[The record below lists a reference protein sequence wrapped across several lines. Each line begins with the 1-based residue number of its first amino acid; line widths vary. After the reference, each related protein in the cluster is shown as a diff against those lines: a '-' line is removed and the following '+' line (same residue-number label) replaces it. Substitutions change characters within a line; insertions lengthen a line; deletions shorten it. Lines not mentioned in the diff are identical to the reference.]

1 MLKLFNKILYNKYN
15 KKMLNSQIN
24 TEIEN
29 LKEEDTIPKD
39 INSFQKMKIEL
50 SLNQQEIQKL
60 RKEIDS
66 LKESNSVLRAK
77 NLDLLNLIKIYKSK
91 ESQQLLTEENLKSMK
106 NEYDDLKDSLLKERA
121 NFRFEL
127 RQKDNIYNQDI
138 IQTNLRTESLKHQVE
153 NFNGIKKL
161 NDILYIKNNEL
172 KQYIDEI
179 KNNEK
184 AKLEELEIKYNKK
197 MNNYKRKMIEFLKRN
212 EEERAK
218 NGTQSELN
226 NKLNIL
232 HIQELVNEIGIQG
245 EEVED
250 LLKERQE
257 LKFRILQL
265 NRDLNIY
272 QKVFDI
278 MMRKNNTFQNKLRS
292 IKNNNIKEYNS
303 LSSNRTNKIGQNSN
317 NLLTEPQ
324 KKPLSINVIK
334 LKKKKYKGFTQNE
347 KFIRV
352 LKEKYMIKTGNKK
365 TLNTET
371 NNINKEE
378 SENKDNKD
386 DINNKSFKDYIQN
399 KNRDKMIE
407 YLFKE
412 REKYKDS
419 SQFYKDKLDIINTR
433 FSNLMKM
440 YKEVL
445 EKIYKEELEK
455 NVENIILNIDDFK
468 KFNFEQ
474 MKPQQKYAILIKLIN
489 QISPLV
495 YKEDLENDSFMK
507 NISKT
512 KEKYKVNSFNISS
525 QNSTKSPSQIND
537 IINLK
542 SLSNASNNLKDKKN
556 LGCFTDYK
564 KFFKKDKN
572 KTLYRF
578 SNSKISIDL
587 LPKVDLLDL

>member
-1 MLKLFNKILYNKYN
+1 MIS
-15 KKMLNSQIN
+15 SQN
-24 TEIEN
+24 NQEIEN
-29 LKEEDTIPKD
+29 LDSLKEETIQKD

-50 SLNQQEIQKL
+50 SANQQENQKL
-60 RKEIDS
+60 RREIES
-66 LKESNSVLRAK
+66 LKESNSLLRAK

-91 ESQQLLTEENLKSMK
+91 EFEQLAAEDNLKNMK
-106 NEYDDLKDSLLKERA
+106 NEYEDLKDSLLKERA

-127 RQKDNIYNQDI
+127 RQKDNVYNQDI

-153 NFNGIKKL
+153 NFNGMKKL

-172 KQYIDEI
+172 KKYIEEI
-179 KNNEK
+179 KYNEK

-232 HIQELVNEIGIQG
+232 HIQELVNEIEIQG
-245 EEVED
+245 VEVED

-257 LKFRILQL
+257 LKFKILQL

-272 QKVFDI
+272 QQVFDI
-278 MMRKNNTFQNKLRS
+278 MMRKNNTFQNKLKS
-292 IKNNNIKEYNS
+292 LKNNNNIKEYNS
-303 LSSNRTNKIGQNSN
+303 LSSNKTNKTDQNSY

-324 KKPLSINVIK
+324 KNTLNVNVVK
-334 LKKKKYKGFTQNE
+334 LKKHKYKGYTQNE
-347 KFIRV
+347 KFLKII
-352 LKEKYMIKTGNKK
+352 KEKYVIKTGNKK
-365 TLNTET
+365 ILNTET
-371 NNINKEE
+371 NKINKEE
-378 SENKDNKD
+378 NDTKDNKD
-386 DINNKSFKDYIQN
+386 DINNKSFKDYIHN

-407 YLFKE
+407 YLFQE

-419 SQFYKDKLDIINTR
+419 SQFYKDKLDVINSR
-433 FSNLMKM
+433 YSNIMKM
-440 YKEVL
+440 YKEIL

-455 NVENIILNIDDFK
+455 NAENIILNLDEFK

-474 MKPQQKYAILIKLIN
+474 MKPEQKYAILIKLIN
-489 QISPLV
+489 HISPLV
-495 YKEDLENDSFMK
+495 YKADLENDSFMK

-525 QNSTKSPSQIND
+525 QNSTKTPSQIND

-542 SLSNASNNLKDKKN
+542 SFSNNSNNMKDRKRF
-556 LGCFTDYK
+556 GCFSDYK
-564 KFFKKDKN
+564 KFLKKDKN
-572 KTLYRF
+572 KTLYKF

>member
-1 MLKLFNKILYNKYN
+1 MIPSQNNK
-15 KKMLNSQIN
+15 
-24 TEIEN
+24 EIEN
-29 LKEEDTIPKD
+29 LDSLKEEETIQKD

-50 SLNQQEIQKL
+50 STNPQENQKL
-60 RKEIDS
+60 RKEIES
-66 LKESNSVLRAK
+66 LKESNSLLRAK
-77 NLDLLNLIKIYKSK
+77 NLDLLNLIKIYKAK
-91 ESQQLLTEENLKSMK
+91 EFEQLAAEDNLKNMK
-106 NEYDDLKDSLLKERA
+106 NEYEDLKDSLLKERA

-127 RQKDNIYNQDI
+127 RQKDNVYNQDI
-138 IQTNLRTESLKHQVE
+138 IQKNLRTESLKHQVE
-153 NFNGIKKL
+153 NFNGMKKL

-172 KQYIDEI
+172 KKYIEEI
-179 KNNEK
+179 KYNEK

-232 HIQELVNEIGIQG
+232 HIQELVNEIEIQG
-245 EEVED
+245 VEVED

-257 LKFRILQL
+257 LKFKILQL

-272 QKVFDI
+272 QQVFDI
-278 MMRKNNTFQNKLRS
+278 MMRKNNTFQNKLKS
-292 IKNNNIKEYNS
+292 LKNNNNNIKEYNS
-303 LSSNRTNKIGQNSN
+303 LSSNKTNKGNQNSY

-324 KKPLSINVIK
+324 KKTLNVNVIK
-334 LKKKKYKGFTQNE
+334 LKKHKYKGYTQNE
-347 KFIRV
+347 KFLKII
-352 LKEKYMIKTGNKK
+352 KEKYVIKTGSKK
-365 TLNTET
+365 ILNTEA
-371 NNINKEE
+371 NKINKDEND
-378 SENKDNKD
+378 NKDNKD
-386 DINNKSFKDYIQN
+386 DKNNKSFKDYIHN
-399 KNRDKMIE
+399 KNRDKIIE
-407 YLFKE
+407 YLFQE

-419 SQFYKDKLDIINTR
+419 SQFYKDKLDVINSR
-433 FSNLMKM
+433 YSNIMKM
-440 YKEVL
+440 YKEIL

-455 NVENIILNIDDFK
+455 NAENIILNLDEFK

-474 MKPQQKYAILIKLIN
+474 MKPEQKYAILIKLIN
-489 QISPLV
+489 HISPLV
-495 YKEDLENDSFMK
+495 YKEDLENDLFMK

-525 QNSTKSPSQIND
+525 QNSTKTPSQIND

-542 SLSNASNNLKDKKN
+542 SFSNNSNNMKDRKRF
-556 LGCFTDYK
+556 GCFSDYK
-564 KFFKKDKN
+564 KFLKKDKN
-572 KTLYRF
+572 KTLYKF

>member
-1 MLKLFNKILYNKYN
+1 MISSQNNK
-15 KKMLNSQIN
+15 
-24 TEIEN
+24 EIEN
-29 LKEEDTIPKD
+29 LDSLKEEETIQKD

-50 SLNQQEIQKL
+50 SANQQENQKL
-60 RKEIDS
+60 RREIES
-66 LKESNSVLRAK
+66 LKESNSLLRAK

-91 ESQQLLTEENLKSMK
+91 EFEQLAAEDNLKNMK
-106 NEYDDLKDSLLKERA
+106 NEYEDLKDSLLKERA

-127 RQKDNIYNQDI
+127 RQKDNVYNQDI

-153 NFNGIKKL
+153 NFNGMKKL

-172 KQYIDEI
+172 KKYIEEI
-179 KNNEK
+179 KYNEK

-232 HIQELVNEIGIQG
+232 HIQELVNEIEIQG
-245 EEVED
+245 VEVED

-257 LKFRILQL
+257 LKFKILQL

-272 QKVFDI
+272 QQVFDI
-278 MMRKNNTFQNKLRS
+278 MMRKNNTFQNKLKS
-292 IKNNNIKEYNS
+292 LKNNNNNIKEYNS
-303 LSSNRTNKIGQNSN
+303 LSSNKTNKTDQNSY

-324 KKPLSINVIK
+324 KNTLNVNVVK
-334 LKKKKYKGFTQNE
+334 LKKHKYKGYTQNE
-347 KFIRV
+347 KFLKII
-352 LKEKYMIKTGNKK
+352 KEKYVIKTGNKK
-365 TLNTET
+365 ILNTET
-371 NNINKEE
+371 NKINKEE
-378 SENKDNKD
+378 NDTKDNKD
-386 DINNKSFKDYIQN
+386 DINNKSFKDYIHN

-407 YLFKE
+407 YLFQE

-419 SQFYKDKLDIINTR
+419 SQFYKDKLDVINSR
-433 FSNLMKM
+433 YSNIMKM
-440 YKEVL
+440 YKEIL

-455 NVENIILNIDDFK
+455 NAENIILNLDEFK

-474 MKPQQKYAILIKLIN
+474 MKPEQKYAILIKLIN
-489 QISPLV
+489 HISPLV
-495 YKEDLENDSFMK
+495 YKADLENDSFMK

-525 QNSTKSPSQIND
+525 QNSTKTPSQIND

-542 SLSNASNNLKDKKN
+542 SFSNNSNNMKDRKRF
-556 LGCFTDYK
+556 GCFSDYK
-564 KFFKKDKN
+564 KFLKKDKN
-572 KTLYRF
+572 KTLYKF

>member
-1 MLKLFNKILYNKYN
+1 MISSQNNK
-15 KKMLNSQIN
+15 
-24 TEIEN
+24 EIEN
-29 LKEEDTIPKD
+29 LDSLKEETIQKD

-50 SLNQQEIQKL
+50 SANQQENQKL
-60 RKEIDS
+60 RREIES
-66 LKESNSVLRAK
+66 LKESNSLLRAK

-91 ESQQLLTEENLKSMK
+91 EFEQLAAEDNLKNMK
-106 NEYDDLKDSLLKERA
+106 NEYEDLKDSLLKERA

-127 RQKDNIYNQDI
+127 RQKDNVYNQDI

-153 NFNGIKKL
+153 NFNGMKKL

-172 KQYIDEI
+172 KKYIEEI
-179 KNNEK
+179 KYNEK

-232 HIQELVNEIGIQG
+232 HIQELVNEIEIQG
-245 EEVED
+245 VEVED

-257 LKFRILQL
+257 LKFKILQL

-272 QKVFDI
+272 QQVFDI
-278 MMRKNNTFQNKLRS
+278 MMRKNNTFQNKLKS
-292 IKNNNIKEYNS
+292 LKNNNNIKEYNS
-303 LSSNRTNKIGQNSN
+303 LSSNKTNKTDQNSY

-324 KKPLSINVIK
+324 KNTLNVNVVK
-334 LKKKKYKGFTQNE
+334 LKKHKYKGYTQNE
-347 KFIRV
+347 KFLKII
-352 LKEKYMIKTGNKK
+352 KEKYVIKTGNKK
-365 TLNTET
+365 ILNTET
-371 NNINKEE
+371 NKINKEE
-378 SENKDNKD
+378 NDTKDNKD
-386 DINNKSFKDYIQN
+386 DINNKSFKDYIHN

-419 SQFYKDKLDIINTR
+419 SQFYKDKLDVINSR
-433 FSNLMKM
+433 YSNIMKM
-440 YKEVL
+440 YKEIL

-455 NVENIILNIDDFK
+455 NAENIILNLDEFK

-474 MKPQQKYAILIKLIN
+474 MKPEQKYAILIKLIN
-489 QISPLV
+489 HISPLV
-495 YKEDLENDSFMK
+495 YKADLENDSFMK

-525 QNSTKSPSQIND
+525 QNSTKTPSQIND

-542 SLSNASNNLKDKKN
+542 SFSNNSNNMKDRKRF
-556 LGCFTDYK
+556 GCFSDYK
-564 KFFKKDKN
+564 KFLKKDKN
-572 KTLYRF
+572 KTLYKF

>member
-1 MLKLFNKILYNKYN
+1 MISSQNNK
-15 KKMLNSQIN
+15 
-24 TEIEN
+24 EIEN
-29 LKEEDTIPKD
+29 LDSLKEEETIQKD

-50 SLNQQEIQKL
+50 SANQQENQKL
-60 RKEIDS
+60 RREIES
-66 LKESNSVLRAK
+66 LKESNSLLRAK
-77 NLDLLNLIKIYKSK
+77 NLDLLNLIKIYKAK
-91 ESQQLLTEENLKSMK
+91 EFEQLAAEDNLKNMK
-106 NEYDDLKDSLLKERA
+106 NEYEDLKDSLLKERA

-127 RQKDNIYNQDI
+127 RQKDNVYNQDI

-153 NFNGIKKL
+153 NFNGMKKL

-172 KQYIDEI
+172 KKYIEEI
-179 KNNEK
+179 KYNEK

-232 HIQELVNEIGIQG
+232 HIQELVNEIEIQG
-245 EEVED
+245 VEVED

-257 LKFRILQL
+257 LKFKILQL

-272 QKVFDI
+272 QQVFDI
-278 MMRKNNTFQNKLRS
+278 MMRKNNTFQNKLKS
-292 IKNNNIKEYNS
+292 LKNNNNIKEYNS
-303 LSSNRTNKIGQNSN
+303 LSSNKTNKTDQNSY

-324 KKPLSINVIK
+324 KNTLNVNVVK
-334 LKKKKYKGFTQNE
+334 LKKHKYKGYTQNE
-347 KFIRV
+347 KFLKII
-352 LKEKYMIKTGNKK
+352 KEKYVIKTGNKK
-365 TLNTET
+365 ILNTET
-371 NNINKEE
+371 NKINKEE
-378 SENKDNKD
+378 NDTKDNKD
-386 DINNKSFKDYIQN
+386 DINNKSFKDYIHN

-419 SQFYKDKLDIINTR
+419 SQFYKDKLDVINSR
-433 FSNLMKM
+433 YSNIMKM
-440 YKEVL
+440 YKEIL

-455 NVENIILNIDDFK
+455 NAENIILNLDEFK

-474 MKPQQKYAILIKLIN
+474 MKPEQKYAILIKLIN
-489 QISPLV
+489 HISPLV
-495 YKEDLENDSFMK
+495 YKADLENDSFMK

-525 QNSTKSPSQIND
+525 QNSTKTPSQIND

-542 SLSNASNNLKDKKN
+542 SFSNNSNNMKDRKRF
-556 LGCFTDYK
+556 GCFSDYK
-564 KFFKKDKN
+564 KFLKKDKN
-572 KTLYRF
+572 KTLYKF

>member
-1 MLKLFNKILYNKYN
+1 MIPSQNNK
-15 KKMLNSQIN
+15 
-24 TEIEN
+24 EIEN
-29 LKEEDTIPKD
+29 LDSLKEEETIQKD

-50 SLNQQEIQKL
+50 SANQQENQKL
-60 RKEIDS
+60 RKEIES
-66 LKESNSVLRAK
+66 LKESNSLLRAK
-77 NLDLLNLIKIYKSK
+77 NLDLLNLIKIYKAK
-91 ESQQLLTEENLKSMK
+91 EFEQLAAEDNLKNMK
-106 NEYDDLKDSLLKERA
+106 NEYEDLKDSLLKERA

-127 RQKDNIYNQDI
+127 RQKDNVYNQDI

-153 NFNGIKKL
+153 NFNGMKKL

-172 KQYIDEI
+172 KKYIEEI
-179 KNNEK
+179 KYNEK

-232 HIQELVNEIGIQG
+232 HIQELVNEIEIQG
-245 EEVED
+245 VEVED

-257 LKFRILQL
+257 LKFKILQL

-272 QKVFDI
+272 QQVFDI
-278 MMRKNNTFQNKLRS
+278 MMRKNNTFQNKLKS
-292 IKNNNIKEYNS
+292 LKNNNNNIKEYNS
-303 LSSNRTNKIGQNSN
+303 LSSNKTNKANQNSY

-324 KKPLSINVIK
+324 KKTLNVNVVK
-334 LKKKKYKGFTQNE
+334 LKKHKYKGYTQNE
-347 KFIRV
+347 KFLKII
-352 LKEKYMIKTGNKK
+352 KEKYVIKTGNKK
-365 TLNTET
+365 ILNTET
-371 NNINKEE
+371 NKINKEE
-378 SENKDNKD
+378 NDTKDNKD
-386 DINNKSFKDYIQN
+386 DINNKSFKDYIHN

-407 YLFKE
+407 YLFQE

-419 SQFYKDKLDIINTR
+419 SQFYKDKLDVINSR
-433 FSNLMKM
+433 YSNIMKM
-440 YKEVL
+440 YKEIL

-455 NVENIILNIDDFK
+455 NAENIILNLDEFK

-474 MKPQQKYAILIKLIN
+474 MKPEQKYAILIKLIN
-489 QISPLV
+489 HISPLV
-495 YKEDLENDSFMK
+495 YKADLENDSFMK

-525 QNSTKSPSQIND
+525 QNSTKTPSQIND

-542 SLSNASNNLKDKKN
+542 SFSNNSNNMKDRKRF
-556 LGCFTDYK
+556 GCFSDYK
-564 KFFKKDKN
+564 KFLKKDKN
-572 KTLYRF
+572 KTLYKF

>member
-1 MLKLFNKILYNKYN
+1 MIS
-15 KKMLNSQIN
+15 SQN
-24 TEIEN
+24 NQEIEN
-29 LKEEDTIPKD
+29 LDSLKEETIQKD

-50 SLNQQEIQKL
+50 STNQQENQKL
-60 RKEIDS
+60 RKEIES
-66 LKESNSVLRAK
+66 LKESNSLLRAK
-77 NLDLLNLIKIYKSK
+77 NLDLLNLIKIYKAK
-91 ESQQLLTEENLKSMK
+91 EFEQLAAEDNLKNMK
-106 NEYDDLKDSLLKERA
+106 NEYEDLKDSLLKERA

-127 RQKDNIYNQDI
+127 RQKDNVYNQDI

-153 NFNGIKKL
+153 NFNGMKKL

-172 KQYIDEI
+172 KKYIEEI
-179 KNNEK
+179 KYNEK

-232 HIQELVNEIGIQG
+232 HIQELVNEIEIQG
-245 EEVED
+245 VEVED

-257 LKFRILQL
+257 LKFKILQL

-272 QKVFDI
+272 QQVFDI
-278 MMRKNNTFQNKLRS
+278 MMRKNNTFQNKLKS
-292 IKNNNIKEYNS
+292 LKNNNNNIKEYNS
-303 LSSNRTNKIGQNSN
+303 LSSNKTNKTDQNSY

-324 KKPLSINVIK
+324 KKTLNVNVVK
-334 LKKKKYKGFTQNE
+334 LKKHKYKGYTQNE
-347 KFIRV
+347 KFLKII
-352 LKEKYMIKTGNKK
+352 KEKYVIKTGNKK
-365 TLNTET
+365 ILNTEA
-371 NNINKEE
+371 NKINKDEND
-378 SENKDNKD
+378 NKDNKD
-386 DINNKSFKDYIQN
+386 DINNKSFKDYIHN

-407 YLFKE
+407 YLFQE

-419 SQFYKDKLDIINTR
+419 SQFYKDKLDVINSR
-433 FSNLMKM
+433 FSNIMKM
-440 YKEVL
+440 YKEIL

-455 NVENIILNIDDFK
+455 NAENIILNLDEFK

-474 MKPQQKYAILIKLIN
+474 MKPEQKYAILIKLIN
-489 QISPLV
+489 HISPLV
-495 YKEDLENDSFMK
+495 YKADLENDSFMK

-525 QNSTKSPSQIND
+525 QNSTKTPSQIND

-542 SLSNASNNLKDKKN
+542 SFSNNSNNMKDRKRF
-556 LGCFTDYK
+556 GCFSDYK
-564 KFFKKDKN
+564 KFLKKDKN
-572 KTLYRF
+572 KTLYKF

>member
-1 MLKLFNKILYNKYN
+1 MISSQNNK
-15 KKMLNSQIN
+15 
-24 TEIEN
+24 EIEN
-29 LKEEDTIPKD
+29 LDSLKEEETIQKD

-50 SLNQQEIQKL
+50 SANQQENQKL
-60 RKEIDS
+60 RREIES
-66 LKESNSVLRAK
+66 LKESNSLLRAK

-91 ESQQLLTEENLKSMK
+91 EFEQLAAEDNLKNMK
-106 NEYDDLKDSLLKERA
+106 NEYEDLKDSLLKERA

-127 RQKDNIYNQDI
+127 RQKDNVYNQDI

-153 NFNGIKKL
+153 NFNGMKKL

-172 KQYIDEI
+172 KKYIEEI
-179 KNNEK
+179 KYNEK

-232 HIQELVNEIGIQG
+232 HIQELVNEIEIQG
-245 EEVED
+245 VEVED

-257 LKFRILQL
+257 LKFKILQL

-272 QKVFDI
+272 QQVFDI
-278 MMRKNNTFQNKLRS
+278 MMRKNNTFQNKLKS
-292 IKNNNIKEYNS
+292 LKNNNNIKEYNS
-303 LSSNRTNKIGQNSN
+303 LSSNKNNKTDQNSY

-324 KKPLSINVIK
+324 KNTLNVNVVK
-334 LKKKKYKGFTQNE
+334 LKKHKYKGYTQNE
-347 KFIRV
+347 KFLKII
-352 LKEKYMIKTGNKK
+352 KEKYVIKTGNKK
-365 TLNTET
+365 ILNTET
-371 NNINKEE
+371 NKINKEE
-378 SENKDNKD
+378 NDTKDNKD
-386 DINNKSFKDYIQN
+386 DINNKSFKDYIHN

-407 YLFKE
+407 YLFQE

-419 SQFYKDKLDIINTR
+419 SQFYKDKLDVINSR
-433 FSNLMKM
+433 YSNIMKM
-440 YKEVL
+440 YKEIL

-455 NVENIILNIDDFK
+455 NAENIILNLDEFK

-474 MKPQQKYAILIKLIN
+474 MKPEQKYAILIKLIN
-489 QISPLV
+489 HISPLV
-495 YKEDLENDSFMK
+495 YKADLENDSFMK

-525 QNSTKSPSQIND
+525 QNSTKTPSQIND

-542 SLSNASNNLKDKKN
+542 SFSNNSNNMKDRKRF
-556 LGCFTDYK
+556 GCFSDYK
-564 KFFKKDKN
+564 KFLKKDKN
-572 KTLYRF
+572 KTLYKF